1 MTLKNEF
8 VLISIYYY
16 MKLFVKFK
24 HWHEKRKKNTF
35 MQSEWG
41 GGLSRSLCLQ
51 FAPVKHFLY
60 VLGTKHHNMYCIC
73 FFSDLKSPAQILLS
87 ENIYE
92 EIRTPPLNSLEGSSS
107 DSSTTFLDS
116 STETDS
122 TKSTNTT
129 QRNLKNAG
137 KKLRNAPRQSRK
149 SAGSLDSTSTGKLN
163 LIFKL

>member
-1 MTLKNEF
+1 
-8 VLISIYYY
+8 
-16 MKLFVKFK
+16 
-24 HWHEKRKKNTF
+24 
-35 MQSEWG
+35 
-41 GGLSRSLCLQ
+41 
-51 FAPVKHFLY
+51 
-60 VLGTKHHNMYCIC
+60 
-73 FFSDLKSPAQILLS
+73 LKSPAQILLS

-122 TKSTNTT
+122 TNTT

-163 LIFKL
+163 LVFKL

>member
-1 MTLKNEF
+1 M
-8 VLISIYYY
+8 
-16 MKLFVKFK
+16 
-24 HWHEKRKKNTF
+24 
-35 MQSEWG
+35 G
-41 GGLSRSLCLQ
+41 GGYQGVCVYNLHLLNI
-51 FAPVKHFLY
+51 FLY